1 MRQQINLYQPEL
13 FDKKIP
19 FSSGMMAMVIAGA
32 MLCAM
37 LAGALGVWRT
47 ARLATELERLQARQM
62 SALQR
67 LEEVKRQYP
76 PRVPDPGLARQVDNM
91 LGERQAR
98 LALLEMLTGS
108 QPGNSRGFS
117 RYLEGL
123 AREDLPAVW
132 LRHIRL
138 GAGGKQLLLEG
149 STTRAAD
156 VPLYLQRLT
165 RQQDYAGREFEHV
178 QISRSED
185 NSQVIDFLIKT
196 THEEKP

>member
-19 FSSGMMAMVIAGA
+19 FSSRMVAMVLAGA
-32 MLCAM
+32 LLCAV
-37 LAGALGVWRT
+37 LAGALGMWRS
-47 ARLATELERLQARQM
+47 ARLAAELERLQERQM
-62 SALQR
+62 AALQR
-67 LEEVKRQYP
+67 LEEVQRQYP
-76 PRVPDPGLARQVDNM
+76 PRVPDPDLARQVDSM
-91 LGERQAR
+91 LEERQAR

-123 AREDLPAVW
+123 AREDLSAVW
-132 LRHIRL
+132 LRRIRL
-138 GAGGKQLLLEG
+138 SAGGQQLLLEG
-149 STTRAAD
+149 SATRAAD

-165 RQQDYAGREFEHV
+165 RQQDYAGREFEHL
-178 QISRSED
+178 QISRAED
-185 NSQVIDFLIKT
+185 NSQVVDFLIKT

>member
-19 FSSGMMAMVIAGA
+19 LSSRMMAMV
-32 MLCAM
+32 
-37 LAGALGVWRT
+37 LAGALFCAILAWALGAWRG
-47 ARLATELERLQARQM
+47 ASLAAKLTRLQARQM
-62 SALQR
+62 AALQR
-67 LEEVKRQYP
+67 LEEVQRQYP
-76 PRVPDPGLARQVDNM
+76 PRVPDPGLARQVDSM

-98 LALLEMLTGS
+98 LALLELLTGS
-108 QPGNSRGFS
+108 QPGNSQGFS

-123 AREDLPAVW
+123 AREDLSAVW

-138 GAGGKQLLLEG
+138 GAGGQQLLLEG

-165 RQQDYAGREFEHV
+165 RQQEYAGREFEHL

-185 NSQVIDFLIKT
+185 NPQVIDFLIKT